1 MKTVD
6 PRAKVLIGE
15 LAPNGGGRSIAP
27 LQFLRDL
34 TCSRNDYKA
43 ARKCAPLKA
52 DGFAIHPYQF
62 KRAPHL
68 ADGRPDDVPI
78 GGLSRLTTALDALAR
93 RRALATPA
101 KRPLDLYLTE
111 FGYLT
116 EGDRAQKPKVRAAWL
131 AAAYQIARRNPRVR
145 QLLQYQLVDPPEEE
159 LWHSAILHHD
169 GSPQATYA
177 GLAKAAA
184 AHR

>member
-1 MKTVD
+1 M
-6 PRAKVLIGE
+6 LIGE

-27 LQFLRDL
+27 LQFLRDI
-34 TCSRNDYKA
+34 TCSRRDYKA

-78 GGLSRLTTALDALAR
+78 GGLSRLTTALDTLAR

-101 KRPLDLYLTE
+101 RRALDIYLTE

-131 AAAYQIARRNPRVR
+131 AAAYRDRAP
-145 QLLQYQLVDPPEEE
+145 
-159 LWHSAILHHD
+159 
-169 GSPQATYA
+169 
-177 GLAKAAA
+177 
-184 AHR
+184 